1 MFGDGVI
8 PAPSEDAMTAGI
20 RTTYT
25 NLGRPGR
32 KIVRQVM
39 VGDGVIFDVDRNGR
53 ATGVE
58 TIGFT
63 DWPGALAALA
73 MAGEVILVGS
83 IGQR

>member
-1 MFGDGVI
+1 MSI
-8 PAPSEDAMTAGI
+8 PAPSEDTLTAGV

-25 NLGRPGR
+25 NLGKPGR
-32 KIVRQVM
+32 EIVRQVM

-58 TIGFT
+58 TIGDA
-63 DWPGALAALA
+63 DWPGALVSLV